1 MLPSKT
7 SRNHIGGRGVFYCQ
21 NEVGFFIFRKLLNP
35 DTLTNT
41 MNDDLRDDGALVL
54 ALKGGESAAFGALY
68 DRYVGKIYRF
78 VYYKT
83 FVKETAEDITSDV
96 FHKAFERIAS
106 FNPEKGNF
114 SQWIYRIA
122 RNAVIDHYRTQKK
135 NVPIEDVFD
144 IGEEDRTIAEHD
156 VLLTMAHVRTYLEKL
171 SPKQREIITLRI
183 WEEKSYREIAEIVEG
198 TEDSVKMAFSRAMKD
213 LREKC
218 GPMAP
223 IILATLMHDGSLLS
237 YISS

>member
-1 MLPSKT
+1 M
-7 SRNHIGGRGVFYCQ
+7 NEGV
-21 NEVGFFIFRKLLNP
+21 
-35 DTLTNT
+35 
-41 MNDDLRDDGALVL
+41 RDDATLIQ
-54 ALKGGESAAFGALY
+54 ALKGGESAAFGELY
-68 DRYVGKIYRF
+68 DRYLDKIYRF
-78 VYYKT
+78 IYYKT

-96 FHKAFERIAS
+96 FHKAFERITS

-156 VLLTMAHVRTYLEKL
+156 VILTMAHVRTYLEKL

-183 WEEKSYREIAEIVEG
+183 WEEKSYREIAEIVDG

-218 GPMAP
+218 GPLAP
-223 IILATLMHDGSLLS
+223 LALALFAIQSALPLHELS
-237 YISS
+237 

>member
-1 MLPSKT
+1 M
-7 SRNHIGGRGVFYCQ
+7 H
-21 NEVGFFIFRKLLNP
+21 E
-35 DTLTNT
+35 DA
-41 MNDDLRDDGALVL
+41 RDDGALIL
-54 ALKGGESAAFGALY
+54 ALKGGESAAFGELY

-144 IGEEDRTIAEHD
+144 IGENDRTIEEHD
-156 VLLTMAHVRTYLEKL
+156 VLLTMTHVRTYLEKL

-218 GPMAP
+218 GPLAP
-223 IILATLMHDGSLLS
+223 LFILSVLAERALHSSLLS
-237 YISS
+237 